1 MSQIDTITQYVLA
14 IVPAVTALMGMV
26 VVIGVGIGK
35 IKSALK
41 GNIESVEKIG
51 SRSKD
56 IETANAE
63 LKRENAEIKRQ
74 NIELKRENAELKK
87 AFTDFCN
94 KIEVIDTIKAVNKK
108 G

>member
-1 MSQIDTITQYVLA
+1 MGQIDTITQYVLA

-35 IKSALK
+35 IKQALK

-51 SRSKD
+51 SDTNEIKRQ
-56 IETANAE
+56 NVE
-63 LKRENAEIKRQ
+63 LKRQ

-87 AFTDFCN
+87 TLTDFCN
-94 KIEVIDTIKAVNKK
+94 KIDLIDTIKAVNKK
-108 G
+108 E

>member
-1 MSQIDTITQYVLA
+1 MGQIDTITQYVLA

-35 IKSALK
+35 IKQALK

-51 SRSKD
+51 NETNEIKRQN
-56 IETANAE
+56 IE
-63 LKRENAEIKRQ
+63 LKRQ

-87 AFTDFCN
+87 TFTDFCN
-94 KIEVIDTIKAVNKK
+94 KIDLIDTIKAVNKK
-108 G
+108 E

>member
-14 IVPAVTALMGMV
+14 IVPAVTALMGMI

-35 IKSALK
+35 IKKALS

-51 SRSKD
+51 SRSKA

-63 LKRENAEIKRQ
+63 LKRQ
-74 NIELKRENAELKK
+74 NIELKKENAELKK
-87 AFTDFCN
+87 TLADFCN
-94 KIEVIDTIKAVNKK
+94 KIEIIDTIKAVNKK
-108 G
+108 E

>member
-1 MSQIDTITQYVLA
+1 MGQIDTITQYVLA

-35 IKSALK
+35 IKQALK

-51 SRSKD
+51 S
-56 IETANAE
+56 ET
-63 LKRENAEIKRQ
+63 REIKRQ
-74 NIELKRENAELKK
+74 NIELKRQNIELKNENAELKK
-87 AFTDFCN
+87 TLNDFCK

-108 G
+108 E